1 MSRPAREPVTKG
13 CKLTEQVM
21 SATMFSREFLEA
33 CQPFSA
39 SSGASS
45 NCTVRHSK
53 KKRQRLPDLAAQ
65 EVLHMNQQSNSV
77 GHPSQAMQ
85 DETAGAYNGTQ
96 ATQTGSQYPSGG
108 NTASVTTASSSAA
121 QSREVQHG

>member
-1 MSRPAREPVTKG
+1 
-13 CKLTEQVM
+13 
-21 SATMFSREFLEA
+21 MFSRKFLEA

-65 EVLHMNQQSNSV
+65 EVLHMNQQNSSL
-77 GHPSQAMQ
+77 GQRPDDMQ
-85 DETAGAYNGTQ
+85 DETRPAYNGTQ
-96 ATQTGSQYPSGG
+96 AAHPTSQYPNGG
-108 NTASVTTASSSAA
+108 EAENVATASDSAA
-121 QSREVQHG
+121 QSREVLHG

>member
-1 MSRPAREPVTKG
+1 
-13 CKLTEQVM
+13 
-21 SATMFSREFLEA
+21 MFGRKFLEA

-65 EVLHMNQQSNSV
+65 EVLHMNQQNSSL
-77 GHPSQAMQ
+77 GQRPDGMQ
-85 DETAGAYNGTQ
+85 DETGPAYNDAQ
-96 ATQTGSQYPSGG
+96 AAHIPSQYPSGG
-108 NTASVTTASSSAA
+108 EAENVATASGSAA
-121 QSREVQHG
+121 QSREVLHG